1 MNWLLNISPYN
12 IDKLHFPD
20 TKFWKFESRFF
31 SFLILTNISCEVT
44 PSMSCLYDIY
54 IEFLAYT
61 VLQIR
66 IIFAD
71 IKNVL
76 ECIELYEV

>member
-1 MNWLLNISPYN
+1 
-12 IDKLHFPD
+12 
-20 TKFWKFESRFF
+20 
-31 SFLILTNISCEVT
+31 
-44 PSMSCLYDIY
+44 MSCLYDIY

-71 IKNVL
+71 NKNVL